1 MRSKMRTTDL
11 EDAVD
16 EELHNNNAVVG
27 SMLGL
32 LHFEGLQRL

>member
-1 MRSKMRTTDL
+1 MRWTMRTTNL

-16 EELHNNNAVVG
+16 EELHNNNAVVR

-32 LHFEGLQRL
+32 LHFEGL